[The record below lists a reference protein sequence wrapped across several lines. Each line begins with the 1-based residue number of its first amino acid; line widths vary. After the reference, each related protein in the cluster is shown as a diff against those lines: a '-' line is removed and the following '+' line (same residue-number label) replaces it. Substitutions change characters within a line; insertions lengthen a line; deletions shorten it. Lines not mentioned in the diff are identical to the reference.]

1 MELNTDILISST
13 NNESLETNHPDEVLV
28 TEQDTV
34 NKNLETEI
42 RVYKMDSMPRGLA
55 LIINNSAFQPKSG
68 FSPRHGSDM
77 DVRNLED
84 LFKYLGFEVFVKEN
98 LTKKKIQ
105 KCIKK
110 FKRQFK
116 KISPDMCVVSI
127 MSHGRNGKMVDID
140 GVEMQ
145 LQKDV
150 MKHFY
155 GHPFLG
161 KPKPVLFQFC
171 RGDNIDYEVYTM
183 DTAMARK
190 RKHVPCWCY
199 CWFCCCYIL

>member
-1 MELNTDILISST
+1 MADI
-13 NNESLETNHPDEVLV
+13 DEV
-28 TEQDTV
+28 
-34 NKNLETEI
+34 EI
-42 RVYKMDSMPRGLA
+42 
-55 LIINNSAFQPKSG
+55 
-68 FSPRHGSDM
+68 
-77 DVRNLED
+77 
-84 LFKYLGFEVFVKEN
+84 
-98 LTKKKIQ
+98 
-105 KCIKK
+105 
-110 FKRQFK
+110 
-116 KISPDMCVVSI
+116 
-127 MSHGRNGKMVDID
+127 
-140 GVEMQ
+140 Q

-199 CWFCCCYIL
+199 CLFCCCYIL